1 MKEFINFGC
10 EHYQAQGLM
19 RRTETIMQV
28 RTETDRTIWFSMWF
42 LASIATFGVAFFPMF
57 YRLIESRNKHLRRQA
72 DLEKQITAF
81 LKKQG
86 KELPATTESFREMNA
101 KAWTAAII
109 LVIPVFAITYL
120 LSRDLLMHERRQD
133 TFLASAFPKK
143 MFMPQ
148 TIPIKKYALITI
160 VTLGV
165 GIVYW
170 LYKIVNMYNAHFKA
184 QREIEK
190 EIVKLMEE
198 KRVGESM

>member
-10 EHYQAQGLM
+10 EHYQAQRLM

-42 LASIATFGVAFFPMF
+42 LASIATFGAAFFPMF
-57 YRLIESRNKHLRRQA
+57 HRLIESRNKHFRREA
-72 DLEKQITAF
+72 DLEKQIEAF
-81 LKKQG
+81 LRKKG
-86 KELPATTESFREMNA
+86 KETPATSDSFSEMNA
-101 KAWTAAII
+101 KAWAASII
-109 LVIPVFAITYL
+109 LVIPVFVITYL
-120 LSRDLLMHERRQD
+120 LSRDLLMHEKRQD
-133 TFLASAFPKK
+133 KFLASAFPER

-148 TIPIKKYALITI
+148 TIPIRKYALITI

-170 LYKIVNMYNAHFKA
+170 LYEIVNMYNAHFKA